1 MKNFIIT
8 ANDNMKRID
17 NFLMKLLPHLSR
29 NEIFA
34 LLRNNKVKVNGKKTQ
49 HDYRLSFNDSI
60 DIYLNDEYF
69 ETKINDLF
77 KLTKNDLNIIFEDKN
92 IILLNKPIGLITHED
107 NKEKIHTLLNKLKLY
122 MLESKQWNPEI
133 EQTFEPSL
141 CNRLDR
147 NTSGIVIAAKNIEA
161 LRNLNEI
168 IKNNEVKKFYYS
180 VVYNKIPKKEDTL
193 YAYHQKDV
201 HKNIVKIV
209 DSPQVGYK
217 KIITKYKI
225 IKSTDKYS
233 VLEVELLTGRTHQI
247 RAHLSFL
254 KHPIIGDNKY
264 SNKYID
270 KDSRFKTQLLVSY
283 KIIFKTTNDYFKYLN
298 NKEFKLN
305 KIWFLDKFL

>member
-1 MKNFIIT
+1 MKNFKIT

-29 NEIFA
+29 NEIFS
-34 LLRNNKVKVNGKKTQ
+34 LLRNNKVKVNEKKTK

-60 DIYLNDEYF
+60 DIYLNDQYF
-69 ETKINDLF
+69 QTETNDLF
-77 KLTKNDLNIIFEDKN
+77 KLTKNDLNIIFEDEN
-92 IILLNKPIGLITHED
+92 ILLLNKPIGLITHED
-107 NKEKIHTLLNKLKLY
+107 NKENIHTLLNKLKLY
-122 MLESKQWNPEI
+122 MFESKQWDPEV

-161 LRNLNEI
+161 LRNMNEI
-168 IKNNEVKKFYYS
+168 IKNNEVKKLYYC
-180 VVYNKIPKKEDTL
+180 VVYNKINKKEDTL
-193 YAYHQKDV
+193 YAYHQKDM
-201 HKNIVKIV
+201 HKNIVKII

-217 KIITKYKI
+217 KIITKYKV

-233 VLEVELLTGRTHQI
+233 VLEVELLTGKTHQI

-264 SNKYID
+264 SNKYVD
-270 KDSRFKTQLLVSY
+270 KDTRFKTQLLVSY
-283 KIIFKTTNDYFKYLN
+283 KIIFKTNNEYFKYLN